1 MSSKQKTEKK
11 HTKLF
16 EAFEGKADGF
26 MALYVILNR
35 IARSLDGWEDWL
47 DPQGDEEE
55 RAEPIGEQ
63 SRASKHK
70 HPHDHSHHDL
80 SIAKKRKTTK
90 VTDVDQ
96 PPAIAVR

>member
-26 MALYVILNR
+26 ETLYVILNR
-35 IARSLDGWEDWL
+35 IARYSDGWEDWL

-55 RAEPIGEQ
+55 EAEPIAEQ

-70 HPHDHSHHDL
+70 HAHDHSHHDH

-90 VTDVDQ
+90 VTEAD
-96 PPAIAVR
+96 PNPAIAV